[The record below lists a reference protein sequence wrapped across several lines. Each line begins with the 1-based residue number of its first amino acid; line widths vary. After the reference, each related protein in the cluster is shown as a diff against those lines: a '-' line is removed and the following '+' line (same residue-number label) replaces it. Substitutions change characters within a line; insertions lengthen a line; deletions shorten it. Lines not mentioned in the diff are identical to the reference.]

1 MILSWI
7 FIFTIIAILITTIS
21 LPIHCFVRKISL
33 IKTIKSPKYWS
44 FTVTVS
50 SIVSLIALLL
60 A

>member
-7 FIFTIIAILITTIS
+7 IIFSIVTILITTIS
-21 LPIHCFVRKISL
+21 LPIHCFVRKIPL
-33 IKTIKSPKYWS
+33 MKTIKTPKYWG

-50 SIVSLIALLL
+50 AIVSLIAVLL